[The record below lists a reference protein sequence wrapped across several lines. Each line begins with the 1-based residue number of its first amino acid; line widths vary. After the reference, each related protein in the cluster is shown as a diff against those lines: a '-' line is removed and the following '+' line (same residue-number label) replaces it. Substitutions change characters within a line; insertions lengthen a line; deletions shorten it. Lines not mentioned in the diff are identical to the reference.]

1 MGILWGLSA
10 PAGVTLR
17 RKSALV
23 MTGSESISSSAD
35 GGANLPKKV
44 LPP

>member
-1 MGILWGLSA
+1 LSA

-17 RKSALV
+17 RRIALV

-35 GGANLPKKV
+35 GGANLPKNES
-44 LPP
+44 PP